1 MRDHA
6 SGTVDGPL
14 GDLVNASRF
23 REALSLFL
31 EWCERSVELAPVSQL
46 LAAHSALR
54 LGEFQLAGTLAAAV
68 QPELYAI
75 GDQDCLLDCANL
87 LGAVAFE
94 RGNIDGAE
102 IQFRSVLQIAEG
114 AGCARFI
121 ARSANN
127 LAVIAHMRGHPRHA
141 AALYQ
146 KALTAYQQI
155 EDQRGIIETRYNL
168 ALSRRE
174 TGRAAAT
181 LSACTRVVDAAER
194 FGAGGLIALTLLGRA
209 ELLIECDALEQ
220 AAADIDRARLLA
232 WLEGNEPHVLESERL
247 QALLALRRGQ
257 PAHAYRHAELVR
269 SRASH
274 SGCALI
280 AAESAALAAL
290 ALKADRRLPEAAV
303 ANDLAVA
310 SLVALGATARLENH
324 ARAWRGTAA

>member
-1 MRDHA
+1 M
-6 SGTVDGPL
+6 GI
-14 GDLVNASRF
+14 ASRF

-75 GDQDCLLDCANL
+75 GDQDCLLDCA
-87 LGAVAFE
+87 
-94 RGNIDGAE
+94 E
-102 IQFRSVLQIAEG
+102 IQFRSVLQMAEG

-146 KALTAYQQI
+146 KALTAYHQI